1 MDFQVSIKCDATMG
15 ISVELGKTITK
26 RLKEALISV
35 GTSPSYISN
44 VKVDVGITVYQG
56 DALEAIRIIRKTY
69 PTAEIRDSA

>member
-44 VKVDVGITVYQG
+44 VKVEVGIIVYQG
-56 DALEAIRIIRKTY
+56 DALEAIRIIRKMY
-69 PTAEIRDSA
+69 PTAEIRGSA